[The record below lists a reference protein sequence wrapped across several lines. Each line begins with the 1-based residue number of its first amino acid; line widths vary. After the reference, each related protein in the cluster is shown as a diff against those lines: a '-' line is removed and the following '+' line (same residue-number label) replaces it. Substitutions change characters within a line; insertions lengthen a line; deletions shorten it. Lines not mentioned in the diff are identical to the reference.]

1 MAVKASAETIRE
13 MKKQIAQTIKDI
25 ERINQGIKS
34 GIRATG
40 SWDDAKAA
48 EFNMLMQKIA
58 RLTVS
63 PVETLNSVC
72 LPKANAFGAGLWII
86 FTFTFLG
93 QYAVFSFALSK
104 TY

>member
-40 SWDDAKAA
+40 SWDDAKSA

-63 PVETLNSVC
+63 PVETLNAA
-72 LPKANAFGAGLWII
+72 LPKLEKLAQTLDNYNSQRIGR
-86 FTFTFLG
+86 
-93 QYAVFSFALSK
+93 
-104 TY
+104 

>member
-13 MKKQIAQTIKDI
+13 MKKQIAQSIKDI
-25 ERINQGIKS
+25 ERINQGIRS

-63 PVETLNSVC
+63 PTETLNAA
-72 LPKANAFGAGLWII
+72 LPKLERLA
-86 FTFTFLG
+86 
-93 QYAVFSFALSK
+93 QALDSYNSQK
-104 TY
+104 VGR

>member
-48 EFNMLMQKIA
+48 EFNMLMQQDL
-58 RLTVS
+58 RY
-63 PVETLNSVC
+63 
-72 LPKANAFGAGLWII
+72 LPLKH
-86 FTFTFLG
+86 
-93 QYAVFSFALSK
+93 
-104 TY
+104 

>member
-25 ERINQGIKS
+25 EHINEGIRS

-58 RLTVS
+58 RLTAS
-63 PVETLNSVC
+63 PVETLNAA
-72 LPKANAFGAGLWII
+72 LPKLEKLAQTLDNYNSQRIGR
-86 FTFTFLG
+86 
-93 QYAVFSFALSK
+93 
-104 TY
+104 

>member
-1 MAVKASAETIRE
+1 MAMKASAQTIRD
-13 MKKQIAQTIKDI
+13 MKKQIGQTVKDI
-25 ERINQGIKS
+25 EHINQGIRS

-63 PVETLNSVC
+63 PVETLNAAM
-72 LPKANAFGAGLWII
+72 PKLERLAQTVDSYNSTKMGR
-86 FTFTFLG
+86 
-93 QYAVFSFALSK
+93 
-104 TY
+104 

>member
-25 ERINQGIKS
+25 QHINEGIRS

-48 EFNMLMQKIA
+48 EYNMLMQKIA

-63 PVETLNSVC
+63 PTETLNAA
-72 LPKANAFGAGLWII
+72 LPKLEKLAQSLDNYNSQRVGR
-86 FTFTFLG
+86 
-93 QYAVFSFALSK
+93 
-104 TY
+104 

>member
-13 MKKQIAQTIKDI
+13 MKKQIGQTVKDI
-25 ERINQGIKS
+25 EHINQGIRS

-58 RLTVS
+58 RLTAS
-63 PVETLNSVC
+63 PVETLNAAM
-72 LPKANAFGAGLWII
+72 PKLERLAQTVDSYNSTKIGR
-86 FTFTFLG
+86 
-93 QYAVFSFALSK
+93 
-104 TY
+104 

>member
-40 SWDDAKAA
+40 SWT
-48 EFNMLMQKIA
+48 MLKPQSSICSCK
-58 RLTVS
+58 
-63 PVETLNSVC
+63 
-72 LPKANAFGAGLWII
+72 K
-86 FTFTFLG
+86 
-93 QYAVFSFALSK
+93 
-104 TY
+104 

>member
-1 MAVKASAETIRE
+1 MAMKAAAQTIRD
-13 MKKQIAQTIKDI
+13 MKKQIGQTVKDI
-25 ERINQGIKS
+25 EHINQGIRS

-63 PVETLNSVC
+63 PVETLNAAM
-72 LPKANAFGAGLWII
+72 PKLERLAQTVDSYNSTKMGR
-86 FTFTFLG
+86 
-93 QYAVFSFALSK
+93 
-104 TY
+104 

>member
-13 MKKQIAQTIKDI
+13 MKKQISQTTKDI
-25 ERINQGIKS
+25 EQINRGIQN

-58 RLTVS
+58 RLTAS
-63 PVETLNSVC
+63 PVETLNAA
-72 LPKANAFGAGLWII
+72 LPKLEKLA
-86 FTFTFLG
+86 
-93 QYAVFSFALSK
+93 QALDNYNSQRIGS
-104 TY
+104 

>member
-25 ERINQGIKS
+25 ERINQGIRS
-34 GIRATG
+34 GIRASG

-58 RLTVS
+58 RLNPHFHATGKQCS
-63 PVETLNSVC
+63 GFYPTQG
-72 LPKANAFGAGLWII
+72 PTA
-86 FTFTFLG
+86 
-93 QYAVFSFALSK
+93 
-104 TY
+104 

>member
-1 MAVKASAETIRE
+1 MAMKASAQTIRD
-13 MKKQIAQTIKDI
+13 MKKQIGQTVKDI
-25 ERINQGIKS
+25 EHINQGIRS

-63 PVETLNSVC
+63 PVETLNAAMHKLERLAQTVDSYNST
-72 LPKANAFGAGLWII
+72 KMGR
-86 FTFTFLG
+86 
-93 QYAVFSFALSK
+93 
-104 TY
+104 

>member
-40 SWDDAKAA
+40 SWDDAKAV

-63 PVETLNSVC
+63 PVETLNAA
-72 LPKANAFGAGLWII
+72 LPKLEKLAQTLDNYHSQRIGR
-86 FTFTFLG
+86 
-93 QYAVFSFALSK
+93 
-104 TY
+104 